1 MCKICTALR
10 HKATANATEQQSP
23 FNRHNSQGSR
33 QEKGSTGQKAL
44 GCTKHLRLT
53 QRHKA
58 HYDDQHD
65 YGSRHCI
72 ANGGEGGDCRG
83 VSVCVVVECGSC
95 WQARPVTLA
104 KRKANGP
111 ISAANLAI
119 IHRFSQ
125 HFILF

>member
-1 MCKICTALR
+1 MMINMIMEVGIAL
-10 HKATANATEQQSP
+10 QM
-23 FNRHNSQGSR
+23 
-33 QEKGSTGQKAL
+33 
-44 GCTKHLRLT
+44 
-53 QRHKA
+53 
-58 HYDDQHD
+58 
-65 YGSRHCI
+65 
-72 ANGGEGGDCRG
+72 GGGGLDCRG